1 MNPNSENKGLERS
14 NLIFFCIYYIGMIFI
29 TILQKWEL
37 WITFTLVLG
46 ILASMYIFAG
56 QYKDFHFRTLM
67 TSIAMLISFTLFSIH
82 VENLLLIL
90 PVYIALLVLIGLYG
104 NLDCIKV
111 CIPFSGLIFFLH
123 YIIIYPVWK
132 NEDQSLFY
140 GLLHLF
146 NIIFVELWLFIWVKN
161 RNKSTKQIAKSFEKQ
176 KKLEQSKY
184 DFFSN
189 VSHEIRTPINTIC
202 GMSDMLLK
210 EDLSPKLKE
219 ALLDIQRAGKDLTS
233 VVDDIFAFT
242 ELHSNEIHVEN
253 KVYQIASTLHEVM
266 HLSLEK
272 LNGKEIEL
280 TSHINDNLPCELIG
294 DEEKIKRVMMNLMDN
309 AIKFTEK
316 GSITIDITFEKKEQG
331 IDLIVSITDTGI
343 GMKKEDI
350 DRLFTSFNQA
360 YTCRNRETGGIG
372 LGLAIA
378 HSLIT
383 KMGGTITVKSTPK
396 EGSIFQFT
404 IPQEI
409 YNETPL
415 KLHKEKDASPTS
427 STLPDPFIA
436 PDAHILVVDD
446 NIVNLKVIEG
456 LLNGYQI
463 QVTCALSG
471 EEALE
476 KIESKEFDFVFLDH
490 MMPNMDGIETLQR
503 IREKTDE
510 YFKNIPIVAL
520 SANTTFNAKKMF
532 LSEGFCD
539 FVEKPID
546 LNVLKRV
553 LMAYLPEAKLLPVT
567 EDTQKVTA
575 QPTEEEPL
583 VIGDLDIATALKYC
597 GTQEKFLRILKFTYE
612 CSKSTINQAEQLF
625 QQQNWKDY
633 TIAVHGIKSSMLNI
647 GAVTLSNMAKQLEA
661 AGKQEDYDTIINKH
675 SEMVTEFHRIVELVR
690 QYLDIPLEEEEEAS
704 DTSNLP
710 TLSEEEFNN
719 KIQTLEDIMFDLDED
734 KMMEILQELQTY
746 QYHGVSLQS
755 SLEPVVRKIK
765 MSDYMSAVE
774 MLKKIKKMIEE
785 TQ

>member
-14 NLIFFCIYYIGMIFI
+14 NLIFFSIYYIGMIFI

-202 GMSDMLLK
+202 GMSEMLLK
-210 EDLSPKLKE
+210 EDLSPTVIE
-219 ALLDIQRAGKDLTS
+219 AIQDIHNAGKALAS
-233 VVDDIFAFT
+233 VVNDIFAFT
-242 ELHSNEIHVEN
+242 ELHSNQMHIEEKI
-253 KVYQIASTLHEVM
+253 YQMTATLYDVIA
-266 HLSLEK
+266 LSK
-272 LNGKEIEL
+272 DKINGKEIKL
-280 TSHINDNLPCELIG
+280 SYHIDDNLPCQLIG
-294 DEEKIKRVMMNLMDN
+294 DEEKIKRVMMNFMDN
-309 AIKFTEK
+309 AIKFTQK
-316 GSITIDITFEKKEQG
+316 GSIKIDVTFEKRNEK
-331 IDLIVSITDTGI
+331 IDLIVSVIDTGI
-343 GMKKEDI
+343 GMKKEDM
-350 DRLFTSFNQA
+350 DKLFTSFNQA
-360 YTCRNRETGGIG
+360 YTRTNRETGGIG
-372 LGLAIA
+372 LGLAID
-378 HSLIT
+378 HSIVT
-383 KMGGTITVKSTPK
+383 KMGGTITVKSKPK
-396 EGSIFQFT
+396 EGSIFKFT
-404 IPQEI
+404 IPQKI
-409 YNETPL
+409 QNETPI
-415 KLHKEKDASPTS
+415 KLYKEEETTS
-427 STLPDPFIA
+427 TPSTLPDPFIA
-436 PDAHILVVDD
+436 PDAHLLVVDD

-463 QVTCALSG
+463 QVTYALSG
-471 EEALE
+471 QEALE
-476 KIESKEFDFVFLDH
+476 KIESKDYDFVFLDH

-503 IREKTDE
+503 IREKADP
-510 YFKNIPIVAL
+510 YFKNIPIIAL
-520 SANTTFNAKKMF
+520 SANATSEAKKMF
-532 LSEGFCD
+532 KEEGFSD

-546 LNVLKRV
+546 LSILKRV
-553 LMAYLPEAKLLPVT
+553 LMQYLPASKLLSAP
-567 EDTQKVTA
+567 EDNIAPSETT
-575 QPTEEEPL
+575 TEEPL

-612 CSKSTINQAEQLF
+612 CSKSTINQTEQLF

-690 QYLDIPLEEEEEAS
+690 QYLAIPLEEEEEAS